1 MNTQTVL
8 DVINDPVSQRLINS
22 VIPARLAYN
31 GLDGFPRVIPV
42 GFDWDGARFLVG
54 SPDSAPKVAALRER
68 PQVALTIDTEGLPPN
83 VLLVRGVA
91 TIEVV
96 DGVHQAFL
104 DASRKRVPAEG
115 WDDFEASVRGLYKT
129 MALITIE
136 PLWAKVM
143 DFETRLPET
152 VERLARA
159 AAG

>member
-1 MNTQTVL
+1 
-8 DVINDPVSQRLINS
+8 
-22 VIPARLAYN
+22 
-31 GLDGFPRVIPV
+31 
-42 GFDWDGARFLVG
+42 
-54 SPDSAPKVAALRER
+54 
-68 PQVALTIDTEGLPPN
+68 VALTIDTEGLPPN

-152 VERLARA
+152 VERLATA